1 MVGEMPHIGTG
12 KVSADLSH
20 RTSLCVIAN
29 HQLNTSMHDY
39 HIAMLLPKE
48 WSSCSLRNLLVNRAV
63 ALYMSE
69 LVIRVVYYHV
79 REKIPKSSKNINT
92 TCT

>member
-12 KVSADLSH
+12 KANADFSD

-29 HQLNTSMHDY
+29 HQLNTSIQDY
-39 HIAMLLPKE
+39 HIAMLSPKE
-48 WSSCSLRNLLVNRAV
+48 WSSCSLRNLLVICAV

-79 REKIPKSSKNINT
+79 QERIPKSSKNY
-92 TCT
+92 